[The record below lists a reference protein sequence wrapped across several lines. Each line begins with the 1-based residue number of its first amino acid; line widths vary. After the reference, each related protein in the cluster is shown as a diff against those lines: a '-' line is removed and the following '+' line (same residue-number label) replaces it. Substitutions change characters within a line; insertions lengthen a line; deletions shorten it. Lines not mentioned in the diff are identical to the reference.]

1 MCYDFDI
8 KIGWSGDNNVV
19 DLDKYRQK
27 KEKEEIAKLIDLVND
42 ILYDCPPESQAFYI
56 SLEQMLSDEFTK

>member
-19 DLDKYRQK
+19 DLDKYRQQ
-27 KEKEEIAKLIDLVND
+27 KESEELTKLMNLVTDL
-42 ILYDCPPESQAFYI
+42 LYECPPESQAFYI
-56 SLEQMLSDEFTK
+56 SLEQMLSDELTK